1 MMRDKGTP
9 SRRFT
14 IRKLL
19 NVGDNITYRITS
31 TYYSYDH
38 INSLLDSIDV
48 DYEEFKTAIDSFG
61 TKLDELEASFG
72 SSIIS
77 LQTLVNQIAGNLSQ
91 DQDMYL
97 TVNSVIQES
106 QLNSEFV
113 ARVPQTL
120 EFINTSIRSDG
131 TTKSYT
137 VGNTSNDVYNI
148 RGKDYVQLVHRE
160 KEGTA
165 FLKDRFLIRDEDYT
179 LEDVMVNDN
188 YSVTQLTISEDY
200 IGNISDGDEII
211 ITGIRFGREGR

>member
-1 MMRDKGTP
+1 MINIFLSKST
-9 SRRFT
+9 SLFL
-14 IRKLL
+14 KLIASPFL
-19 NVGDNITYRITS
+19 RPVPYNIL
-31 TYYSYDH
+31 
-38 INSLLDSIDV
+38 INIGR
-48 DYEEFKTAIDSFG
+48 T
-61 TKLDELEASFG
+61 
-72 SSIIS
+72 
-77 LQTLVNQIAGNLSQ
+77 
-91 DQDMYL
+91 
-97 TVNSVIQES
+97 

-131 TTKSYT
+131 STKSYT
-137 VGNTSNDVYNI
+137 VGNISNDVYNI

-188 YSVTQLTISEDY
+188 YSVTQLTISENY